1 MAFIK
6 EILSSDSEQGSFS
19 RLTGLMIAVAL
30 IVWASFIVWEKQVIP
45 DIPLYWALTLLGL
58 YGINK
63 SMEAAKNM
71 MATWKGSNGPEQTG
85 K

>member
-1 MAFIK
+1 MAFIR

-19 RLTGLMIAVAL
+19 RLTGLMIALAL
-30 IVWASFIVWEKQVIP
+30 IVWASIIVWRTGTIP
-45 DIPLYWALTLLGL
+45 DIPAYWALTLLGL

-71 MATWKGSNGPEQTG
+71 MVTWRGNGSEKPVQ
-85 K
+85 